1 MSNRKTAL
9 AYWITTALAAGSFAM
24 GGLMDLAH
32 GTAIEEGMAHL
43 GYPMYFVTILG
54 IWKVLG
60 AAAIVAPGL
69 PRLKEW
75 AYAGMTFDLTGA
87 ALSHAAVGDPIA
99 KIATPLVLLAFVAAS
114 WALRPAQ
121 RSIVARASSI
131 SYMAEARSSAA

>member
-1 MSNRKTAL
+1 MSNKKLTL

-32 GTAIEEGMAHL
+32 GSEIEAGMAHL
-43 GYPMYFVTILG
+43 GYPMYFLTILG
-54 IWKVLG
+54 VWKVLG

-99 KIATPLVLLAFVAAS
+99 KVVTPLVLLGFVAAS
-114 WALRPAQ
+114 WALRPGQ
-121 RSIVARASSI
+121 RSTVARASSI